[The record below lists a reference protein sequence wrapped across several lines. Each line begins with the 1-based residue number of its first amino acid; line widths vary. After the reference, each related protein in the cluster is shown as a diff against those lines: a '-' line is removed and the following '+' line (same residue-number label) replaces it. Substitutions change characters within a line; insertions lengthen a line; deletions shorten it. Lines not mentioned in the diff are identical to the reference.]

1 MNGTRKQDIE
11 FKLLS
16 KLQSIAS
23 NSLQHMKKA
32 YHRGGFAFLVG
43 ISLIKASLLVRLQGS
58 SLLTGHCF

>member
-23 NSLQHMKKA
+23 NSLQHMKI
-32 YHRGGFAFLVG
+32 RPDL
-43 ISLIKASLLVRLQGS
+43 LIAHALEK
-58 SLLTGHCF
+58 T

>member
-23 NSLQHMKKA
+23 NSLQHIAMKIRPDLPIAHALEK
-32 YHRGGFAFLVG
+32 
-43 ISLIKASLLVRLQGS
+43 K
-58 SLLTGHCF
+58 